1 MWVDYCGGGGGGG
14 KVYVGPHF
22 QIIGGLHPPW
32 FPLFLRLWFYIL
44 FVAFSV
50 IGTVDSRYLD
60 FDYLE

>member
-14 KVYVGPHF
+14 QSVCWPPLSNYWGPA
-22 QIIGGLHPPW
+22 PPW